1 MICIWMR
8 LRAPTFWDSEVLGSS
23 FLLGM
28 LHVSGGKTVGALESS
43 GVSSQP
49 LPASPSALHMSL
61 LDMRRSVAELRLQ
74 LQQMRQLQVP
84 ASSAWRASSGLAPQS
99 PRTPPCSPPLTSPAP
114 QPLPRAFSTLCS

>member
-1 MICIWMR
+1 MR
-8 LRAPTFWDSEVLGSS
+8 LRAPTFWDPEVLGSS

-84 ASSAWRASSGLAPQS
+84 AQFRVEGVLWLSSPESAYSSQHSQPLS
-99 PRTPPCSPPLTSPAP
+99 PFARLSPPCVPKGKLKT
-114 QPLPRAFSTLCS
+114 